1 MKMTL
6 NRLSVLVA
14 AGILTVILVS
24 LSIFYFQNRSE
35 LVSAPKTSEKSPKK
49 EYVEKKKVPRPKLT
63 PEEKEQKLLEREAK
77 RTGQDTEKLREA
89 EQNPTN
95 QIQREMERVAEVA
108 PEEAM
113 SDLVGKKRRLEKMG
127 TEKVEEISDFIG
139 KKMNLEST
147 RETEV
152 RQTVTPD
159 KFDADTAQ
167 IADCRRE
174 ETEDGKFRYMAQL
187 VDAQGNA
194 MEVELHGAEA
204 EQTWRTMKMVKSSP
218 LMEALYRGSVMPLLD
233 RKMTGEKEE
242 REEREEREEKEVKT
256 E

>member
-6 NRLSVLVA
+6 NRLSVVVA
-14 AGILTVILVS
+14 AGILSVILVS
-24 LSIFYFQNRSE
+24 LSILYFQNRSE
-35 LVSAPKTSEKSPKK
+35 LVSVPKTSKTPQKTEIT
-49 EYVEKKKVPRPKLT
+49 EKKKTPRPKLT

-77 RTGQDTEKLREA
+77 RTGQDAEKLREA

-95 QIQREMERVAEVA
+95 QIQREMERVAEVV

-127 TEKVEEISDFIG
+127 MEKVEEISDFIG

-194 MEVELHGAEA
+194 MEVELHGTEA
-204 EQTWRTMKMVKSSP
+204 EQTWKTMKMVKSSP

-242 REEREEREEKEVKT
+242 KEEKE
-256 E
+256 